1 MLWIP
6 LVLFYGLLKG
16 GREII
21 KKLAMTKNTV
31 MEVLLTY
38 TFLSFV
44 FVLPQLPQAGGME
57 SKFYFLIAV
66 KSFAIFLAW
75 MCSFRSVKFLPVSLF
90 GILDLSRVLFSTF
103 SGVVLLGE
111 KIGFMHGIG
120 MIIVCSGLLLLKF
133 KPANLCSLI
142 KGKKNEQETNELQT
156 MPLKMQAV
164 VSDTRLQTFY
174 VALALFSCFLNGISG
189 FLDKVLMKDITSSQL
204 QFWYMFFLVIY
215 YLVYMIAVR
224 EKFSFS
230 VLKNKWIWILAI
242 SFVIGDKALFIANG
256 MEGSKIT
263 VMTLLKQVGCLFTI
277 LGGKFVFKEKN
288 IGYKLFCAAVII
300 AGIVLGTLAGHL

>member
-133 KPANLCSLI
+133 SPKQNVNQTDIKRKPEGRI
-142 KGKKNEQETNELQT
+142 
-156 MPLKMQAV
+156 
-164 VSDTRLQTFY
+164 QTFY
-174 VALALFSCFLNGISG
+174 IALALFSCFLNGISG
-189 FLDKVLMKDITSSQL
+189 FFDKVLMKDITSSQL
-204 QFWYMFFLVIY
+204 QFWYMFFLVLYYVIY
-215 YLVYMIAVR
+215 MLIVH

-230 VLKNKWIWILAI
+230 VLKNKWVWILAM

-256 MEGSKIT
+256 MPESKIT
-263 VMTLLKQVGCLFTI
+263 VMTLIKQGGCIITI

-288 IGYKLFCAAVII
+288 IGYRLFCAAVII
-300 AGIVLGTLAGHL
+300 FGIVLGTLGGK